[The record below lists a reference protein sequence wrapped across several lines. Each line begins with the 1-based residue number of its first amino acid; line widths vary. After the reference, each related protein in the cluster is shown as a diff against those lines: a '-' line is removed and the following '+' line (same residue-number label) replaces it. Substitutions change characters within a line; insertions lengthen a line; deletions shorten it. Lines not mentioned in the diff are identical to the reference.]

1 MMDNIIEINDF
12 SFSYEEK
19 TLLSHLNLKI
29 QRGTWMTLLGN
40 NGSGKSTL
48 VKVLT
53 GLLPSNQRVKVS
65 GLLLNQK
72 NLREVRSLIG
82 VVFENPTDQ
91 LIGETVID
99 HLAFGLENMRYER
112 AVMQDMIEEVVSLL
126 HMENLISRST
136 DQLSGGEKQL
146 VALASVLVMRPRI
159 LILDEALTMIDE
171 VEKNHILKILKKL
184 HKTTGITILNVTHD
198 VEESVY
204 GDEIAILK
212 DGHILLSGEKELVYK
227 NEKVLKEAHLELP
240 FMVSLS
246 KKLGY
251 YHLVDKTIYN
261 MNEMVDALWK

>member
-1 MMDNIIEINDF
+1 MDSIIEINDF
-12 SFSYEEK
+12 SFSYEGK
-19 TLLSHLNLKI
+19 PQFDHLTFTVP
-29 QRGTWMTLLGN
+29 RGAWMTLLGS

-53 GLLPSNQRVKVS
+53 GLLPSVGTIYVN
-65 GLLLNQK
+65 GLLLNHD
-72 NLREVRSLIG
+72 NLREIRSLIG
-82 VVFENPTDQ
+82 VVFENPNDQ

-99 HLAFGLENMRYER
+99 NIAFGLENMKYER
-112 AVMQDMIEEVVSLL
+112 AVMKDMMEEVVSLL
-126 HMENLISRST
+126 HIENLMNLST

-171 VEKNHILKILKKL
+171 VEKNHILKVLKKL

-198 VEESVY
+198 IEESVY

-212 DGHILLSGEKELVYK
+212 DGKILLSGEKEIVYE

-240 FMVSLS
+240 FMVALS

-251 YHLVDKTIYN
+251 YRLVDKIIYN